1 MIGCAPNM
9 RMKLPCRGGHIC
21 RNKSVRQRDD
31 EYETEASDGQD
42 QVGQEDPHA
51 PLPG

>member
-1 MIGCAPNM
+1 MNVVI
-9 RMKLPCRGGHIC
+9 RLIE
-21 RNKSVRQRDD
+21 RDD

-42 QVGQEDPHA
+42 QVGQEDPDA